1 MAEPVR
7 DPAKLQGQL
16 EEFQNTQ
23 RTLQMYSMQRQQLS
37 MQLEEMKMAQE
48 ALKEAPG
55 KVYKA
60 IGNLL
65 IETTAA
71 AAKKDL
77 SEKIETYEVRAASMA
92 KQEEKARAKA
102 EELRVELEKM
112 VGSAG
117 GKPQGGA

>member
-1 MAEPVR
+1 MAEPLR
-7 DPAKLQGQL
+7 DPEKLQGQL
-16 EEFQNTQ
+16 EEFQNMQ
-23 RTLQMYSMQRQQLS
+23 RQMQMYSMQRQQLS

-48 ALKEAPG
+48 ALKDAPG
-55 KVYKA
+55 KVFKA

-77 SEKIETYEVRAASMA
+77 AEKIETYEVRAVSMA

-102 EELRVELEKM
+102 DELRASLEKM
-112 VGSAG
+112 VGPAG
-117 GKPQGGA
+117 PAQ

>member
-1 MAEPVR
+1 
-7 DPAKLQGQL
+7 
-16 EEFQNTQ
+16 
-23 RTLQMYSMQRQQLS
+23 MYSMQRQQLS

-55 KVYKA
+55 KVYRA

-102 EELRVELEKM
+102 EELRIDLEKM
-112 VGSAG
+112 VGSAEG
-117 GKPQGGA
+117 RPPSGA